1 MFWNVI
7 DQTRQSV
14 LKQILESGPVPG
26 SYLAGGTALALLL
39 GHRESIDFDWFT
51 PKSFLPEQIESSLS
65 SRGQLMISEA
75 KPNTFHGIF
84 NGVQVTWLYYPR
96 PLLDDLIVSDDMP
109 HFKMA
114 SLLDIGVMKLIAA
127 SQRGAKKDFIDLYAL
142 EQHGCSVASL
152 ISRLADKFPGSS
164 VNYYHIVKS
173 LVFFEDAE
181 VEPMPRMLQSMDWD
195 EIKNY
200 FIRLQKPLLDFIANL

>member
-14 LKQILESGPVPG
+14 LKQILEADPVPEN
-26 SYLAGGTALALLL
+26 YLAGGTALALLL

-51 PKSFLPEQIESSLS
+51 PIPFSPEQIDSSLS

-96 PLLDDLIVSDDMP
+96 PLLDDLIVSTEMP
-109 HFKMA
+109 QLKMA
-114 SLLDIGVMKLIAA
+114 SLQDIGVMKLIAA

-142 EQHGCSVASL
+142 EQHGVSVTSL
-152 ISRLADKFPGSS
+152 ISRLADKFSGSS
-164 VNYYHIVKS
+164 INYYHIVKS

-181 VEPMPRMLQSMDWD
+181 VEPMPRMLHSMEWNV
-195 EIKNY
+195 IKDY
-200 FIRLQKPLLDFIANL
+200 FIRLQKPLLDFIADL

>member
-7 DQTRQSV
+7 DPTRQSV
-14 LKQILESGPVPG
+14 LKQILESDPVPG

-51 PKSFLPEQIESSLS
+51 PNPFSPGQIESSLS
-65 SRGQLMISEA
+65 PRGQLMISEA
-75 KPNTFHGIF
+75 KPNTFHGVF
-84 NGVQVTWLYYPR
+84 NGVQVTWLHYPR
-96 PLLDDLIVSDDMP
+96 PLLDELFVLIDLP
-109 HFKMA
+109 QFKMA

-127 SQRGAKKDFIDLYAL
+127 SQRGAKKDFIDLYTL
-142 EQHGCSVASL
+142 EQHGVPVTSL

-173 LVFFEDAE
+173 LVFFEDADM
-181 VEPMPRMLQSMDWD
+181 EPMPRMLHSIEWGT
-195 EIKNY
+195 IKDY
-200 FIRLQKPLLDFIANL
+200 FIRLQKPLLDFIADF

>member
-14 LKQILESGPVPG
+14 LKQILESDPAPD

-51 PKSFLPEQIESSLS
+51 PTPFASEQIESSLS
-65 SRGQLMISEA
+65 QSGRLMITEA
-75 KPNTFHGIF
+75 KPNTFHGIL

-96 PLLDDLIVSDDMP
+96 PLLEDLIVSADLP
-109 HFKMA
+109 HFRLA

-127 SQRGAKKDFIDLYAL
+127 SQRGAKKDFIDLYTL
-142 EQHGCSVASL
+142 EQHGISVTSL
-152 ISRLADKFPGSS
+152 ISRLSDKFPESS

-181 VEPMPRMLQSMDWD
+181 LEPMPRMLRSVEWD
-195 EIKNY
+195 AVKNH
-200 FIRLQKPLLDFIANL
+200 FIRLQKPLLDYIANL

>member
-14 LKQILESGPVPG
+14 LKQVLESDPVPD

-51 PKSFLPEQIESSLS
+51 PTSFSPEQIESILS
-65 SRGQLMISEA
+65 PIGQLMISEA
-75 KPNTFHGIF
+75 KSNTFHGIF

-96 PLLDDLIVSDDMP
+96 PLLDNLIVSDDLP
-109 HFKMA
+109 LFKMA
-114 SLLDIGVMKLIAA
+114 SLFDIGVMKLIAA

-142 EQHGCSVASL
+142 EQHGIPVTSL
-152 ISRLADKFPGSS
+152 ISRLSDKFPGSS
-164 VNYYHIVKS
+164 VS
-173 LVFFEDAE
+173 
-181 VEPMPRMLQSMDWD
+181 PRQDRG
-195 EIKNY
+195 NPT
-200 FIRLQKPLLDFIANL
+200 R